1 MAPLDPECKL
11 AALKVR
17 APPRYSAAQASRRA
31 AEGWGTDVARRSIND
46 AAKVFLAA
54 FVLGPPI
61 GGVAFMALLQV
72 VPWFAT
78 GFSAPAPEVAGLLK
92 SLPLLVPLSYL
103 VGGMAAGLAGL
114 ALAAYFAWGGRITVW
129 ACLVAAL
136 IYPALLAVSG
146 VLAARGSPQTIPPVL
161 LNAAMIAIASVF
173 AALVCYVLLRNTRLV
188 QGSGDR
194 TQGISP

>member
-1 MAPLDPECKL
+1 M
-11 AALKVR
+11 
-17 APPRYSAAQASRRA
+17 
-31 AEGWGTDVARRSIND
+31 ARRSIND

-161 LNAAMIAIASVF
+161 LNAAMIAIASVS
-173 AALVCYVLLRNTRLV
+173 AALVCYVLLRNTKLV
-188 QGSGDR
+188 RGSGDG
-194 TQGISP
+194 TQGVSP

>member
-1 MAPLDPECKL
+1 
-11 AALKVR
+11 
-17 APPRYSAAQASRRA
+17 
-31 AEGWGTDVARRSIND
+31 VARRSIND

-61 GGVAFMALLQV
+61 GGIAFMALLQV

-78 GFSAPAPEVAGLLK
+78 GFAARAPEVGNLLK
-92 SLPLLVPLSYL
+92 SLPLMVPLSYL

-146 VLAARGSPQTIPPVL
+146 VLAAWGSPQTMRPVL
-161 LNAAMIAIASVF
+161 LNAAMIAVASVS
-173 AALVCYVLLRNTRLV
+173 AALVCYLLLRNTKLV
-188 QGSGDR
+188 QGSGEG
-194 TQGISP
+194 TQGISS

>member
-1 MAPLDPECKL
+1 
-11 AALKVR
+11 
-17 APPRYSAAQASRRA
+17 
-31 AEGWGTDVARRSIND
+31 VARRSIND

-78 GFSAPAPEVAGLLK
+78 GFSAPAPEVGNLLK
-92 SLPLLVPLSYL
+92 SLPFLVPLSYL

-114 ALAAYFAWGGRITVW
+114 ALAAYFAWGGRLTVW

-136 IYPALLAVSG
+136 IYPALLTVSG
-146 VLAARGSPQTIPPVL
+146 VLAAWGSPQTIRPVL
-161 LNAAMIAIASVF
+161 LNAAMIAIASVS
-173 AALVCYVLLRNTRLV
+173 AALVCYFLLRNTKVVR
-188 QGSGDR
+188 GSGDR
-194 TQGISP
+194 PQGTSP

>member
-1 MAPLDPECKL
+1 M
-11 AALKVR
+11 
-17 APPRYSAAQASRRA
+17 
-31 AEGWGTDVARRSIND
+31 ARRSIND

-61 GGVAFMALLQV
+61 GGVVFMALLQV
-72 VPWFAT
+72 VPWFAA
-78 GFSAPAPEVAGLLK
+78 GFSAPAPEVGNLLK
-92 SLPLLVPLSYL
+92 SLPLLVPLSYFI
-103 VGGMAAGLAGL
+103 GGMAAGLAGL

-161 LNAAMIAIASVF
+161 LNAAMIAIASVS
-173 AALVCYVLLRNTRLV
+173 AALVCYVLLRNTKLV
-188 QGSGDR
+188 RGSGDR
-194 TQGISP
+194 TQGVSP